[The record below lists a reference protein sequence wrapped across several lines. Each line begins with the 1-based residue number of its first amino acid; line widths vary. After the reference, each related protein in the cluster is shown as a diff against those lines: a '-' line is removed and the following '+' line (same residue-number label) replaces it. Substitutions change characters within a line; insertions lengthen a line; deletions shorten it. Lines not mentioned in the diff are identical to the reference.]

1 MKILLAI
8 VALLLIAAVAVL
20 LFLKKKQAGSLP
32 LPQHPST
39 AEEVPLPIPQPE
51 ATTPPVQQDTLAE
64 VNAFVEQQQ
73 YDNAIASLKKI
84 LLTNPNHEEA
94 VLKLLQVYGITNN
107 TAAFEKLH
115 QKIHEVGSA
124 EAIAQPDYYASLIAE
139 EPSVSPASTAPT
151 LEVLDFETGESST
164 ITPTLTTPPSATD
177 AEEAL
182 LFEDFGMEDLVVE
195 QTTPAA
201 QVATPTYGDTLT
213 SFDFNF
219 DTPNQPTQNNST
231 TPSESFLVESPTEA
245 PDDSTLEFVFD
256 DVSAQTHNT
265 LSDNT
270 PSLESNDAL
279 LLESEDAL
287 LFETSIDN
295 HESAN
300 LSSSVARADSTA
312 NEDAFDFS
320 FDDLLNTST
329 HYTSEAPSPSTPSD
343 ISPLFDETTQFDEL
357 NIEAVDIADNEFD
370 TPKPDVST
378 DNLELSINAQDDG
391 VLDADFGLADFDFN
405 DTSVQTVSDGDNL
418 ALDIESGTLSNS
430 SVALVSDGDNLSLD
444 IETDD
449 QFSAATESFEFDT
462 QIDNTQSLDV
472 NFFDSSKA
480 SIDAL
485 SLTED
490 FEFSDNLSA
499 QSSLDDLAL
508 NDDISSEVPSIEAA
522 PTETTSIDVADA
534 LEVDTVA
541 FDTTANFDIAI
552 DDTSLDDNHADS
564 TTDDISLV
572 IDQVA
577 SPTPATTSDDTLI
590 DDDFTWQ
597 DDKVTTDILV
607 EDSVIEHDA
616 IIDTPAVASAT
627 PPTNII
633 QPAVQFDDT
642 AQITLDLAK
651 QYLDLGEHD
660 SAKRLLAEVVYT
672 GTQEQQHFAQSLLE
686 RLG

>member
-8 VALLLIAAVAVL
+8 VALLLIAAVTVL

-39 AEEVPLPIPQPE
+39 AEEVPLPTLQPE
-51 ATTPPVQQDTLAE
+51 ATTPPVQQDALAE

-124 EAIAQPDYYASLIAE
+124 EAIAQADYYASLIAE

-177 AEEAL
+177 TEEAL

-195 QTTPAA
+195 QTTPAT
-201 QVATPTYGDTLT
+201 QVAAPTYGDTLT

-245 PDDSTLEFVFD
+245 PDDSALEFAFD

-265 LSDNT
+265 LSDST

-295 HESAN
+295 NESTN
-300 LSSSVARADSTA
+300 LSSSVAHADSTA

-329 HYTSEAPSPSTPSD
+329 HYTSEAPNPSTPSD
-343 ISPLFDETTQFDEL
+343 ILPLSDETTQFDEF
-357 NIEAVDIADNEFD
+357 NIEAVDIVDNEFD

-378 DNLELSINAQDDG
+378 DNLELGINAQDDG
-391 VLDADFGLADFDFN
+391 VLDADFGLADFNFN

-418 ALDIESGTLSNS
+418 A
-430 SVALVSDGDNLSLD
+430 LD

-462 QIDNTQSLDV
+462 QIDNTQSLDI

-490 FEFSDNLSA
+490 FEFSDNLST
-499 QSSLDDLAL
+499 QSTLDDLAL

-552 DDTSLDDNHADS
+552 DDTSLDDSHADS

-572 IDQVA
+572 VDQMA
-577 SPTPATTSDDTLI
+577 SPTPITTSDNALI
-590 DDDFTWQ
+590 DDDFAWQ
-597 DDKVTTDILV
+597 DDKVATDILV
-607 EDSVIEHDA
+607 EDRVIEHDA
-616 IIDTPAVASAT
+616 IIDTPAVASTT